1 MLCCSMV
8 CEKAFDGAEGNL
20 DRLFEKNRKRF
31 RELQQNNSQNLP
43 PELQRS
49 VYIVR
54 LRRTL
59 CILPNHF
66 FLWTICK

>member
-1 MLCCSMV
+1 MV

-31 RELQQNNSQNLP
+31 RELQQSSSQNLP

-49 VYIVR
+49 S
-54 LRRTL
+54 
-59 CILPNHF
+59 
-66 FLWTICK
+66 TISLMGRS

>member
-1 MLCCSMV
+1 MV

-43 PELQRS
+43 PELQRF
-49 VYIVR
+49 VYIAGYVE
-54 LRRTL
+54 LYV
-59 CILPNHF
+59 
-66 FLWTICK
+66 